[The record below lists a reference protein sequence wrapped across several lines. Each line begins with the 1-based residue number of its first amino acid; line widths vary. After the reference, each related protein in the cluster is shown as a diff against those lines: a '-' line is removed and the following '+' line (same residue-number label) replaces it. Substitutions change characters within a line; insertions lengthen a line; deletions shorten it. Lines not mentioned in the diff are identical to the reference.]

1 MNYKDWEIFPDTT
14 TSAKNTSWKAVKQGK
29 PTKGFT
35 TIKQVREEIDKI
47 EAYEEKAN
55 TWRA

>member
-1 MNYKDWEIFPDTT
+1 MNYKDWEIFPDTA
-14 TSAKNTSWKAVKQGK
+14 TSAEKTSWKGVKQGK

-47 EAYEEKAN
+47 ETYEEKAN
-55 TWRA
+55 DWKY